1 MSYESIQFSID
12 KGIAVL
18 TLNRPDRLNS
28 FTQAMH
34 GEVRDALDKL
44 EADKSVRVLV
54 LTGAGRGFCAGQDLN
69 DRAVAPGAA
78 AADRPGV
85 DLGESVEKYYAPLV
99 KTLRT
104 LPMPV
109 ICAVNGVAAGAG
121 ANLALACD
129 IVLAAKSASFIEA
142 FCKLGLIPDTGG
154 TWVLPRLIG
163 PARAM
168 GLALLGDK
176 LPAEKAEQWG
186 LIWRCV
192 PDEALMIEAMAMAEH
207 FAAAPTKG
215 LAFTKKAMLASWTNT
230 LDEQLQMEAG
240 MMRELGYSHDYRE
253 GVAAFIEKRQPH
265 FKGE

>member
-1 MSYESIQFSID
+1 
-12 KGIAVL
+12 
-18 TLNRPDRLNS
+18 
-28 FTQAMH
+28 MH
-34 GEVRDALDKL
+34 REVRDALDTL
-44 EADKSVRVLV
+44 QADKSVRVLV

-69 DRAVAPGAA
+69 DRAVEPGGQ
-78 AADRPGV
+78 GV

-99 KTLRT
+99 TTLRT

-176 LPAEKAEQWG
+176 LPAEKAEAWG

-192 PDEALMIEAMAMAEH
+192 PDEALMDEAMAMAEH
-207 FAAAPTKG
+207 FAKAPTKG
-215 LAFTKKAMLASWTNT
+215 LAFTKKAMLASSTNT
-230 LDEQLQMEAG
+230 LEQQLQLEAG

-253 GVAAFIEKRQPH
+253 GVAAFIEKRQPQ

>member
-1 MSYESIQFSID
+1 MSYESIQFTIKD
-12 KGIAVL
+12 GIAVL
-18 TLNRPDRLNS
+18 TLNRPERLNS

-34 GEVRDALDKL
+34 REVRDALDTL
-44 EADKSVRVLV
+44 QADKSVRVLVLTGLV

-69 DRAVAPGAA
+69 DRAVEPGA
-78 AADRPGV
+78 PGV
-85 DLGESVEKYYAPLV
+85 DLGESVEKFYAPLV
-99 KTLRT
+99 TTLRT

-192 PDEALMIEAMAMAEH
+192 PDEALMDEAMAMAEH
-207 FAAAPTKG
+207 FAKAPTKG
-215 LAFTKKAMLASWTNT
+215 LAFTKKAMLASSTNT
-230 LDEQLQMEAG
+230 LEQQLQLEAG

-253 GVAAFIEKRQPH
+253 GVAAFIEKRQPQ

>member
-1 MSYESIQFSID
+1 MTYESIQFTID
-12 KGIAVL
+12 SGIAVL

-34 GEVRDALDKL
+34 LEVRDALAKL
-44 EADKSVRVLV
+44 QADKSVRVL
-54 LTGAGRGFCAGQDLN
+54 LITGAGRGFCAGQDLN
-69 DRAVAPGAA
+69 DRAVEPGA
-78 AADRPGV
+78 PGV
-85 DLGESVEKYYAPLV
+85 DLGESVEKFYAPLV
-99 KTLRT
+99 MTIKN

-154 TWVLPRLIG
+154 TWHLPRLVG
-163 PARAM
+163 PARAL
-168 GLALLGDK
+168 GLAMLGEK
-176 LPAEKAEQWG
+176 LTAEKAEQWG

-192 PDEALMIEAMAMAEH
+192 ADDELMNEAMAMARH
-207 FAAAPTKG
+207 FATAPTKG
-215 LAFTKKAMLASWTNT
+215 LAFTKQAMQASYANT
-230 LDEQLQMEAG
+230 LPEQLQLEAN
-240 MMRELGYSHDYRE
+240 MMRELGHSHDYRE
-253 GVAAFIEKRQPH
+253 GVAAFIAKRPAS

>member
-1 MSYESIQFSID
+1 MTYESIRFSID
-12 KGIAVL
+12 SGIAVL

-34 GEVRDALDKL
+34 LEVRDALARVQ
-44 EADKSVRVLV
+44 ADKSVRVLL

-69 DRAVAPGAA
+69 DRAVEPGAQ
-78 AADRPGV
+78 GV
-85 DLGESVEKYYAPLV
+85 DLGESVEKFYAPLV
-99 KTLRT
+99 MTIKN

-154 TWVLPRLIG
+154 TWHLPRLIG
-163 PARAM
+163 PARAT
-168 GLALLGDK
+168 GLAMLGEK
-176 LPAEKAEQWG
+176 LSAEKAEQWG
-186 LIWRCV
+186 LIWRSV
-192 PDEALMIEAMAMAEH
+192 ADDELMNEAMDMARH
-207 FAAAPTKG
+207 FASAPTKG
-215 LAFTKKAMLASWTNT
+215 LAFTKKAMQASYANT
-230 LDEQLQMEAG
+230 LPEQLQLEAD

-253 GVAAFIEKRQPH
+253 GVAAFIAKRQAA

>member
-1 MSYESIQFSID
+1 MSYESIQFTID

-34 GEVRDALDKL
+34 REVRDALDKL
-44 EADKSVRVLV
+44 QADKTVRVLV

-69 DRAVAPGAA
+69 DRAVEPGA
-78 AADRPGV
+78 PGV

>member
-1 MSYESIQFSID
+1 MSYESIKFTLD
-12 KGIAVL
+12 HGIAVL

-44 EADKSVRVLV
+44 QADKSARVLV

-69 DRAVAPGAA
+69 DRAVEPGGK
-78 AADRPGV
+78 GV
-85 DLGESVEKYYAPLV
+85 DLGESVEKFYAPLV
-99 KTLRT
+99 TTLRT

-192 PDEALMIEAMAMAEH
+192 PDEALMDEAMAMAEH
-207 FAAAPTKG
+207 FAAAATRG

-230 LDEQLQMEAG
+230 LEQQLQLEAG

-265 FKGE
+265 FTGE

>member
-1 MSYESIQFSID
+1 MSYESIKFSID

-18 TLNRPDRLNS
+18 TLNRPERLNS

-44 EADKSVRVLV
+44 QADKSVRVLV

-69 DRAVAPGAA
+69 DRAVEPGG
-78 AADRPGV
+78 PGV
-85 DLGESVEKYYAPLV
+85 DLGESVEKFYAPLV
-99 KTLRT
+99 TTLRS

-230 LDEQLQMEAG
+230 LEQQLQMEAG

>member
-1 MSYESIQFSID
+1 MEETPMIYESIQFSID

-44 EADKSVRVLV
+44 QADKTVRVLV

-69 DRAVAPGAA
+69 DRAVEPGAA
-78 AADRPGV
+78 GV

-154 TWVLPRLIG
+154 TWVLPRLVG

-265 FKGE
+265 FKGN

>member
-1 MSYESIQFSID
+1 MTYESIKFTIEN
-12 KGIAVL
+12 GIAVL

-34 GEVRDALDKL
+34 REVRDALDTL
-44 EADKSVRVLV
+44 QADKSVRVLV

-69 DRAVAPGAA
+69 DRAVEPGAA

-85 DLGESVEKYYAPLV
+85 DLGESVEKFYAPLV
-99 KTLRT
+99 TTLRT

-192 PDEALMIEAMAMAEH
+192 PDEALMDEAMAMAEH
-207 FAAAPTKG
+207 FSKAPTRG
-215 LAFTKKAMLASWTNT
+215 LAFTKKAMLASSTNT
-230 LDEQLQMEAG
+230 LEQQLQLEAG

-253 GVAAFIEKRQPH
+253 GVAAFIEKRQPQ